1 MMSVIVDPAAF
12 DAPDA
17 EAEADAF
24 VEWVKAS
31 PLAAD
36 AERIYAPGEPERAT
50 RAEREANGIPVD
62 PETWRQIRTAALA
75 AGLSQEQADSWSA
88 HLR

>member
-1 MMSVIVDPAAF
+1 MLSVIADPAAF
-12 DAPDA
+12 DAPNA

-31 PLAAD
+31 PLAGG

-62 PETWRQIRTAALA
+62 PQTWRQIREAALA
-75 AGLSQEQADSWSA
+75 AGLSQEDADSWSA
-88 HLR
+88 RLQ